1 MTEVMQTSK
10 VLAALDNGNVSFS
23 DLLKTVAVRENVV
36 GNIPVDL
43 PKQVVVT
50 AAQSAALRDAEMI
63 VGSGVTPTERRR
75 LSQEELL
82 SLMEER
88 ETLDAIAK
96 MIEDRREAQRAAIFN
111 HFDVEAEAAGIVGE
125 RDKGA
130 SAGKG
135 RGRSCF
141 CWQEVHSRGAP
152 FRSLIGCRRSCLLGR

>member
-125 RDKGA
+125 RDK
-130 SAGKG
+130 
-135 RGRSCF
+135 RGI
-141 CWQEVHSRGAP
+141 CWKRQRP
-152 FRSLIGCRRSCLLGR
+152 